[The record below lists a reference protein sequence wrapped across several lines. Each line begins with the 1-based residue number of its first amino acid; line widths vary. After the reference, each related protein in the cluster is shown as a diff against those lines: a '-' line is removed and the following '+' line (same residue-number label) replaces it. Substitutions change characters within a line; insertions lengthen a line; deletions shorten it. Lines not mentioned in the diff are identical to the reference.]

1 MIVQDIINKVL
12 ALIDAYSSRG
22 VIISA
27 EKNADIIKKSILFA
41 DMAQKELWAYSKNT
55 KQIELTHRQ
64 QPNRLGTLSN
74 FNLVDFKGDTQYY
87 PSEGGI
93 ANVNGYSFKVNEE
106 ASDNAVITFEELVS
120 GVWTELVTVTP
131 TSITELTVYK
141 GVLTVTDTSNPVRM
155 KISGTEHFLHKDRA
169 LWEYKYKVDSVPTY
183 EAWVKEELP
192 DDFNETENVIEEFPE
207 RQYNEMVNY
216 KLENFRD
223 FYFNFDFEGV
233 IRITYKP
240 IPSTITSVDDTI
252 QIDEVLAQ
260 TIVYDIISKIGFT
273 EDTALVNWAEG
284 RRLEA
289 KSESIKSEPANETS
303 IINVYG
309 GV

>member
-1 MIVQDIINKVL
+1 
-12 ALIDAYSSRG
+12 
-22 VIISA
+22 
-27 EKNADIIKKSILFA
+27 
-41 DMAQKELWAYSKNT
+41 
-55 KQIELTHRQ
+55 
-64 QPNRLGTLSN
+64 
-74 FNLVDFKGDTQYY
+74 
-87 PSEGGI
+87 
-93 ANVNGYSFKVNEE
+93 
-106 ASDNAVITFEELVS
+106 
-120 GVWTELVTVTP
+120 
-131 TSITELTVYK
+131 
-141 GVLTVTDTSNPVRM
+141 
-155 KISGTEHFLHKDRA
+155 
-169 LWEYKYKVDSVPTY
+169 
-183 EAWVKEELP
+183 
-192 DDFNETENVIEEFPE
+192 
-207 RQYNEMVNY
+207 MVNY

-240 IPSTITSVDDTI
+240 IPSTITSVDDVV
-252 QIDEVLAQ
+252 QIDEILAQ